1 MPTARP
7 RQRLAGPD
15 DAVRASGAGDDQGGG
30 WGSDT
35 AVSSISGTGGPLQTC
50 AAWSLVRSLWCFLGV
65 CASARVRRV
74 GDYRC
79 HVGATGS
86 TRTGWKCRCRGDL

>member
-15 DAVRASGAGDDQGGG
+15 DAERASGAGDDQGGLG
-30 WGSDT
+30 QRYGDVVDPWDRW
-35 AVSSISGTGGPLQTC
+35 
-50 AAWSLVRSLWCFLGV
+50 AAADVRSLEFGALLVVLPWL

-79 HVGATGS
+79 HVAARGS
-86 TRTGWKCRCRGDL
+86 TMTGWKCR